1 MKLYDYIRINRL
13 LTFSPKVSYLTLM
26 NQLIK
31 NLVFTN
37 IKLEWIPIK
46 WWQLITEKLKTSL
59 YSQEHTKYLNSNFSI
74 IHVLLNLHPI
84 FHQHMETWP
93 STQSSPRDEIYT
105 TWIYL
110 YTSKCLFHYFNLVI
124 IFYFLY
130 FHLTIHLFYL
140 YFHLFLLFTIFH
152 YSQGYAGPCYHA
164 LRKRK
169 QFNRGRS

>member
-1 MKLYDYIRINRL
+1 
-13 LTFSPKVSYLTLM
+13 M

-74 IHVLLNLHPI
+74 IHVLLNLHPT

-124 IFYFLY
+124 IFYFVYL
-130 FHLTIHLFYL
+130 HLTIHLFYL
-140 YFHLFLLFTIFH
+140 YVHLFYYLQSFTTHKDMLDHAIMRYVSGDNSTEVGVNLQQFP
-152 YSQGYAGPCYHA
+152 YPCYIED
-164 LRKRK
+164 
-169 QFNRGRS
+169 